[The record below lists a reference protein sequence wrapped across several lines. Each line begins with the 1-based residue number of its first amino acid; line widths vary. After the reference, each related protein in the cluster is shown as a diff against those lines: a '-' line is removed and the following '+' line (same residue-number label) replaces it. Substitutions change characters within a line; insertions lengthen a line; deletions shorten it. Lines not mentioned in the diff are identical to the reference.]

1 MASIFYG
8 IRIICSVICVSPRYF
23 RSGAGTGEGGE
34 IMLDKSGIC
43 GIMTIVPAG
52 VAHLA
57 ERHLAKVEVASSNLV
72 ARSIMF

>member
-1 MASIFYG
+1 MARFFYG
-8 IRIICSVICVSPRYF
+8 MWVICFLICISGRYF
-23 RSGAGTGEGGE
+23 LSGPGTGEGGE